1 MLSWIGFPPSRKVR
15 GKTARDI
22 ARTVFPLHGLMMKLN
37 PATLLIIL
45 LALGGAA
52 ALFLAGVKPEPP
64 PVVSKQPPVAV
75 VKQEAQPIDVTNR
88 TVEDLK
94 KQIVLLEGQIE
105 YLQGQNDALKDENAQ
120 MIQKL
125 GMLGMKDAP
134 KMTLK
139 DDDVAPD
146 FVGMGLEM
154 MKMRKLHALP
164 LVTTAVSQEEV
175 EKVILAWLKRQQPNE
190 EGKKLARGL
199 AALGWIPEAIDP
211 LPLRAAL
218 LARQLGGW
226 YDDESETMYTI
237 EASTASGPAV
247 TSNEPLGIAFGQ
259 LLREYGSILFQPQHG
274 PMKTDMRL
282 ARDSLIAGDAA
293 LTRFLHSLQNPASE
307 LKDDLPAEDPDH
319 PINQVPMPAYLREL
333 ALFPFNRGFDFA
345 QTLHSA
351 GSFPQLNAS
360 YSRPP
365 ISTAEV
371 IDPEMYLDQER
382 PAPVEIQLGEVK
394 LKGVLPYLDDCLGK
408 FACVTALRT
417 YNTNEDAALGARG
430 LVADRLLAWVADG
443 GAKRD
448 HAAWQTLFMDKSS
461 ADAFY
466 KAMLNSLKQRYETK
480 GESEFTAQGRFV
492 SLLRNRSDAGVVLIE
507 AASEEARA
515 ALKLLMK

>member
-1 MLSWIGFPPSRKVR
+1 
-15 GKTARDI
+15 
-22 ARTVFPLHGLMMKLN
+22 MMKLN
-37 PATLLIIL
+37 PATLLINL
-45 LALGGAA
+45 LALGAAA
-52 ALFLAGVKPEPP
+52 ALLLTGTKPEAPPAVSASPQVAAVKPEL
-64 PVVSKQPPVAV
+64 A
-75 VKQEAQPIDVTNR
+75 PIDVTTKNA
-88 TVEDLK
+88 VEDLK

-125 GMLGMKDAP
+125 GTLGMKDVP
-134 KMTLK
+134 KMVPK
-139 DDDVAPD
+139 GDEDEVAPD

-164 LVTTAVSQEEV
+164 MTTMAVSQEEI
-175 EKVILAWLKRQQPNE
+175 EIVIQAWLKRQQPNE
-190 EGKKLARGL
+190 EGKKFARGL

-226 YDDESETMYTI
+226 YDTESETMYTI
-237 EASTASGPAV
+237 DPSTASGPAV

-259 LLREYGSILFQPQHG
+259 LLREYGSTLFQPQHG
-274 PMKTDMRL
+274 PLKTDMRL
-282 ARDSLIAGDAA
+282 ARESLIAGDAA
-293 LTRFLHSLQNPASE
+293 LTRFLHSLQNPSSA

-319 PINQVPMPAYLREL
+319 PLNQVPMPSYLREL
-333 ALFPFNRGFDFA
+333 ALFPFSRGFDFA

-351 GSFPQLNAS
+351 GNFAQLNAA

-371 IDPEMYLDQER
+371 IEPEVYLDPER
-382 PAPVEIQLGEVK
+382 PAPVEIKLDEVK

-408 FACVTALRT
+408 FACATALRT
-417 YNTNEDAALGARG
+417 YNNDEDAALGAHG
-430 LVADRLLAWVADG
+430 LMADRLLAWAADG

-448 HAAWQTLFMDKSS
+448 NAAWQTLFMDKSS

-466 KAMLNSLKQRYETK
+466 KAMLNCLKERYKTK
-480 GESEFTAQGRFV
+480 GENEFTAQGRFV
-492 SLLRNRSDAGVVLIE
+492 SLLRNRSEAGVVLIE